1 METLIQ
7 LQRGGQVP
15 VAMTGGYIPGTG
27 RYRLLA
33 IQNAKGQFEWTH
45 FTERDNG
52 YRDHFMRGV
61 VQDRVELGQLVSL
74 INQTLQTVFGE
85 NAVMKETALPPLSF
99 PGIRQGER
107 LI

>member
-1 METLIQ
+1 ME
-7 LQRGGQVP
+7 LQNGGQILM
-15 VAMTGGYIPGTG
+15 AMTGGYIPGTG

-33 IQNAKGQFEWTH
+33 TQNAKGQFEWTH

-61 VQDRVELGQLVSL
+61 VLDRVELGQLIAL
-74 INQTLQTVFGE
+74 INQTLQAVFGE
-85 NAVMKETALPPLSF
+85 NAVMKETAIPPVSF
-99 PGIRQGER
+99 PGIRRGER